1 MGNYDSNMRQLAQGM
16 KIEHGDLLEV
26 YFIEKG
32 KYQTI
37 LHFSDGTYFPTKP
50 LAKRDFGILVYAC
63 QNYSYIPPDGQID
76 PLTLLTFGY
85 SGTGSKCYAVFLDS
99 FGFTKTNV
107 ENIGAG
113 EKLTKNGELLEFS
126 DPPQTQIR
134 MKGKKGQYYPDGT
147 MDKTSASLEKKNWWE
162 FWK

>member
-1 MGNYDSNMRQLAQGM
+1 M
-16 KIEHGDLLEV
+16 KKEHGDLLEV

-50 LAKRDFGILVYAC
+50 LTERDFTILAYAC
-63 QNYSYIPPDGQID
+63 QAYSYIPPQPQID
-76 PLTLLTFGY
+76 PLALLTFGY
-85 SGTGSKCYAVFLDS
+85 SGTGSKCFAVFLGS
-99 FGFTKTNV
+99 FGFTMTNV
-107 ENIGAG
+107 EDINSG

-134 MKGKKGQYYPDGT
+134 SKGAKHQYYPDGNV
-147 MDKTSASLEKKNWWE
+147 DKTSTAQGKKS
-162 FWK
+162 